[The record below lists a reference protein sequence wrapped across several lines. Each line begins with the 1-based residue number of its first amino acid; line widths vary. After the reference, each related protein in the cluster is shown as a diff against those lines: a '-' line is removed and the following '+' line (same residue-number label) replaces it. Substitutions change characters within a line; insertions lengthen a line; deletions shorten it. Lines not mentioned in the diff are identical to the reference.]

1 MYVSD
6 ASSGDWTVQGPVRKW
21 DRLMAGVRPAIGRLP
36 NRLLTTE
43 NPILHSPAIL
53 PSGWPKR
60 INSSDADVAHL
71 HWVSLEMMSI
81 EDIGHIKKPIVWTLH
96 DMWAFCGAEHVTEDF
111 RWRDGYATRNRPV
124 YESGFDLNRWV
135 WQRKCKAWRSP
146 MRIVTPSHWLADCA
160 RQSVL
165 MRDWPVSVIHN
176 PIDTE
181 IWRPIEKGL
190 ARQLMGLPA
199 AAPLLLFGT
208 FGENAAPHKG
218 FDLLLSALKCL
229 RGQVGGLQL
238 VVFGQA
244 LPREPVD
251 MGFPIHYV
259 GHLHDELS
267 LRVLYSAAD
276 IMVIPS
282 RRENL
287 PNTGVESLASGTPVV
302 AFETCGLPDVVR
314 HHQTGYL
321 AKPFDAEDLAE
332 GVRWV
337 LQDSERYVRLC
348 TNARNDAVTRF
359 SYPAVARQ
367 YLDVYKAAIES

>member
-1 MYVSD
+1 
-6 ASSGDWTVQGPVRKW
+6 
-21 DRLMAGVRPAIGRLP
+21 
-36 NRLLTTE
+36 
-43 NPILHSPAIL
+43 
-53 PSGWPKR
+53 
-60 INSSDADVAHL
+60 
-71 HWVSLEMMSI
+71 
-81 EDIGHIKKPIVWTLH
+81 
-96 DMWAFCGAEHVTEDF
+96 
-111 RWRDGYATRNRPV
+111 
-124 YESGFDLNRWV
+124 
-135 WQRKCKAWRSP
+135 
-146 MRIVTPSHWLADCA
+146 
-160 RQSVL
+160 